1 MKAKLLNPLQSL
13 MNRFCERC
21 VDLLAQNANY
31 TSYQLIRTWFSDTV
45 ILYALTVSSGNDTY
59 LKQALHN
66 FDHHIVP
73 ECDLSAGCTEISALL
88 SDMITLLT
96 V

>member
-13 MNRFCERC
+13 MKRFCERC
-21 VDLLAQNANY
+21 IDLLAQNANY
-31 TSYQLIRTWFSDTV
+31 TCYQSIRAWYSDTV

-59 LKQALHN
+59 LKQALYT

-73 ECDLSAGCTEISALL
+73 ECDLSSGCSEISALL

-96 V
+96 A

>member
-1 MKAKLLNPLQSL
+1 MKAKLLNPLQAL

-31 TSYQLIRTWFSDTV
+31 TCYQLIRAWFSDTV

-59 LKQALHN
+59 LKQALYN
-66 FDHHIVP
+66 FDHHIFP
-73 ECDLSAGCTEISALL
+73 ECDLTAGCSDISALL
-88 SDMITLLT
+88 TDMINLLT

>member
-31 TSYQLIRTWFSDTV
+31 TCYQSIRAWFSDTV

-59 LKQALHN
+59 LKQALYN
-66 FDHHIVP
+66 FNNHITP
-73 ECDLSAGCTEISALL
+73 ECDLSAGCSEVSALL
-88 SDMITLLT
+88 SDMIALLT
-96 V
+96 A